1 MGFKNKKVPIDYTA
15 RDYNSIRDSLVD
27 HAKRYYPDTFQDFNE
42 AGFGSLMIDTVAY
55 IGDVLSL
62 YLDHQAN
69 ESFLETAIEDE
80 NVLKIGKQ
88 MGFKGFAPGTATGI
102 VQIYAEVP
110 ANSDG
115 TPNTA
120 YSPIIKKGTVF
131 SSGDGGTFSLNEDVN
146 FNDNNVDILVSKVD
160 ESTSAPTYYVM
171 RKSGEVTSGTE
182 DVDFIEVG
190 DFVRFLKVE
199 VGEDADG
206 DIIDIIKVE
215 DTEGNEYFQ
224 VDNLSQ
230 DTIFRDVVNKDT
242 STNKFVPSLLK
253 PYLVPRRFTV
263 ERDSAGRVFLQ
274 FGGGSESDNINDT
287 ISDPSKVAL
296 QVHGRD
302 YISSTYF
309 DPNILAYNNKLGIAP
324 SNTTLSVTFRTNDV
338 DLSNAAANTIST
350 VTNSI
355 VEFNEESSL
364 DASLVD
370 DVRTTLEVDNEEAV
384 VGDISL
390 PTSEEIRQRI
400 LSTFAT
406 QNRAVT
412 REDYIYLSYA
422 MPSKFGAV
430 KRANALRDPN
440 SQKRNLNLYLISED
454 VDGNFIQSST
464 ALKNNLKIWLDKHRM
479 INDTID
485 ILDAKIINIGIDFKI
500 LADSTFNKYDVVSKA
515 VDKLIEDLAERKMD
529 IGEDFSIIEVYK
541 SLKELTE
548 VVDVLEVNLTNK
560 SGDPY
565 SDLNINIKENLSSD
579 GRVLVCPQNVVFE
592 IKFPESDIK
601 GTVI

>member
-15 RDYNSIRDSLVD
+15 RDYQSIRNALTE
-27 HAKRYYPDTFQDFNE
+27 HAKRYYPDTYQDFNE

-55 IGDVLSL
+55 VGDVLSL
-62 YLDHQAN
+62 YLDYQAN
-69 ESFLETAIEDE
+69 ESFLETAMEDE

-88 MGFKGFAPGTATGI
+88 MGFKGFAPGVATGTAI
-102 VQIYAEVP
+102 IYAEIP
-110 ANSDG
+110 ANADG

-120 YSPIIKKGTVF
+120 YNPIVKKGTTF
-131 SSGDGGTFSLNEDVN
+131 SSADGGTFTLTEDVN

-160 ESTSAPTYYVM
+160 NSTSAPTYYVM
-171 RKSGEVTSGTE
+171 RKAGQVISGLEEVDSLEIGSFE
-182 DVDFIEVG
+182 
-190 DFVRFLKVE
+190 RFLKVE
-199 VGEDADG
+199 VGQEAEG
-206 DIIDIIKVE
+206 EIIEIIKVE
-215 DTEGNEYFQ
+215 DSEGNEYFQ

-230 DTIFRDVVNKDT
+230 DTIFKSIVNKDT
-242 STNKFVPSLLK
+242 NTNKYVPSLLK
-253 PYLVPRRFTV
+253 PFIVPRRFTV
-263 ERDSAGRVFLQ
+263 ERDSTGRVFLQ
-274 FGGGSESDNINDT
+274 FGGGSESDNVNDT

-324 SNTTLSVTFRTNDV
+324 SNTTLTVTFRTNDV
-338 DLSNAAANTIST
+338 DLSNVSANSINT
-350 VTNSI
+350 VTSAV
-355 VEFNEESSL
+355 VEFNNESGLVSSL
-364 DASLVD
+364 VEE
-370 DVRTTLEVDNEEAV
+370 VRTTLEVDNEEAI
-384 VGDISL
+384 VGDIEL
-390 PTSEEIRQRI
+390 PTTEEVRQRI

-412 REDYIYLSYA
+412 REDYIYVSYA
-422 MPSKFGAV
+422 MPSKFGAI

-454 VDGNFIQSST
+454 TDGNFIQSST
-464 ALKNNLKIWLDKHRM
+464 ALKNNLKIWLDKYRM
-479 INDTID
+479 VNDTID

-500 LADSTFNKYDVVSKA
+500 LSDPDFNKYDVLSKA
-515 VDKLIEDLAERKMD
+515 VDKLTLDLTEKKMD

-548 VVDVLEVNLTNK
+548 VVDVLEVNLVHK

-565 SDLNINIKENLSSD
+565 SDLTMNIKNNLSSD
-579 GRVLVCPQNVVFE
+579 GRLLVCPQNVVFE